1 MVVPFSKSEVL
12 FWEVTQSKKLVLT
25 KINHKIKKRDKK
37 FGMENLTHF
46 NAVGA
51 GCNFCIRKL
60 ALLFLYWSLLVA

>member
-37 FGMENLTHF
+37 FGKDNLTHLTSYVQDAIF
-46 NAVGA
+46 A
-51 GCNFCIRKL
+51 
-60 ALLFLYWSLLVA
+60 